1 MSGNAVLW
9 FPERIFLVTYCITVV
24 LLSAVALKGN
34 RICVMKNKWNEKKIK
49 SVLIDYLLSK
59 NESNNIICSEVSF
72 LSGKRWAD
80 ILELKEDSLVAY
92 EIKSDLDSLRRFKEQ
107 LKDYSETFNEVY
119 VVLSRKFK
127 GQERLLPPEI
137 GYFWVD
143 TGRDK
148 RPLSIGRKARR
159 RTNLKKENLSHFLWK
174 KDISRYLKEPCEN
187 VVLMRNKFTKKNSLK
202 YIHLLAIKALR
213 ERYEGRF
220 ELFLKEKSEKT
231 HFSEIDVLTKKET
244 SIC

>member
-1 MSGNAVLW
+1 M
-9 FPERIFLVTYCITVV
+9 R
-24 LLSAVALKGN
+24 
-34 RICVMKNKWNEKKIK
+34 NKWNEKKIK

-80 ILELKEDSLVAY
+80 ILELKENSLVAY
-92 EIKSDLDSLRRFKEQ
+92 EIKSDLDSLKKFKEQ

-127 GQERLLPPEI
+127 GQEKLLPPEV

-143 TGRDK
+143 PGRGE
-148 RPLSIGRKARR
+148 RPLSIRRKAKR
-159 RTNLKKENLSHFLWK
+159 RTNLKKENLTHFLWK
-174 KDISRYLKEPCEN
+174 KDISKHLKEPCED
-187 VVLMRNKFTKKNSLK
+187 VVLMRNRFTKKNSLR
-202 YIHLLAIKALR
+202 YIHCLAIKTLR
-213 ERYEGRF
+213 ERYGARF